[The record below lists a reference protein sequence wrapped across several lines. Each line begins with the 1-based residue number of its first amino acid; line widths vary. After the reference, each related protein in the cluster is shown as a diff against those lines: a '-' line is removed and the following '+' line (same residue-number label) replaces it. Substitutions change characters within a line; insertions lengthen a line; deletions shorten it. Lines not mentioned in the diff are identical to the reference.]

1 MRIAIMGAGG
11 VGSYFGAR
19 LAGSGEDVIFIA
31 RAAHLAALWERGL
44 SVKSPRGN
52 LRLET
57 VAATED
63 PSTVGIVDIV
73 LLTVKLYDLETA
85 CDLIAPMVSPETMIV
100 PVQNGVSSIDIISS
114 KFDPKIVVGGLAFIA
129 SFVVSPGEVEHLT
142 ELHRLVLGEV
152 DGSLSNRVLAF
163 RDVGQRAGFDAE
175 VTENIELELWKKFAL
190 LGGISPVTSLS
201 RQAVGAIETDN
212 DLREISR
219 RSINEVLSV
228 GRAKGIA
235 FPADMLET
243 TLALNSRFDP
253 NAKNSMLID
262 LEAGRPLE
270 HEWISGEIVRL
281 GRELGV
287 PTPFHEIA
295 YAILKPFAA
304 GKPPKST
311 NKLMR

>member
-175 VTENIELELWKKFAL
+175 VTENIELEL
-190 LGGISPVTSLS
+190 TSLS